1 MKNKF
6 TKSKTGLGNNSS
18 NPVQFSTVAFRKEN
32 KKRILPDAFY
42 PRWELELL
50 SSFVAIFILWI
61 LPDWI
66 NDTNNLLLSKYEV
79 NINSAWVDIASK
91 IIFLGFII
99 SFILRIIW
107 LRLVWKWH
115 SNRSS
120 HGDQMFKG
128 IPAKEIEL
136 QSSRTQKL
144 ATILDEVAEVVFF
157 ISSIILFVTLLGY
170 LIQILGS
177 LLNHSMFKSQDMP
190 GTN

>member
-1 MKNKF
+1 MKKVS
-6 TKSKTGLGNNSS
+6 TKLKAGLVND
-18 NPVQFSTVAFRKEN
+18 PPTRFSTAAFRKKN
-32 KKRILPDAFY
+32 KKRILPDVFY

-50 SSFVAIFILWI
+50 SSIVAIVILWI

-79 NINSAWVDIASK
+79 DINSTWIDFTSK

-115 SNRSS
+115 FDRSS
-120 HGDQMFKG
+120 HGDSMFKNQ
-128 IPAKEIEL
+128 PAKDMQL
-136 QSSRTQKL
+136 QSPRTQKL
-144 ATILDEVAEVVFF
+144 ATILDEAAEIVFF
-157 ISSIILFVTLLGY
+157 ISSIILFVTILGY

-177 LLNHSMFKSQDMP
+177 LLNHSMIKTQDMP
-190 GTN
+190 GIK